1 MGITTGY
8 PAAGSLPLAQML
20 PLEAGACAAAGMDP
34 RQLEPISAFTEP
46 IFRDGALSAK
56 VKLLALF
63 LVATVRGNEA
73 EAERAMRASLRAGLT
88 RPELVDGLLAGV
100 LSRGITVLW
109 RGIPWLAD
117 APAGDGAAVEAPAG
131 ADRTAE
137 ERLAYFARVYGELPQ
152 WVADLADSAPDFF
165 RAYHDL
171 RAEVLADG
179 PLPRREKELLLVS
192 INAVERYEFG
202 LLHHLRGAFAGGG
215 TWDQAVEAILV
226 GVAAGGM
233 PAWLEAAPVLRRVA
247 GEFEEER

>member
-1 MGITTGY
+1 MGPTFAYPDTG
-8 PAAGSLPLAQML
+8 ALPLAQML
-20 PLEAGACAAAGMDP
+20 PLEAGGSLAAGVDP
-34 RQLEPISAFTEP
+34 RRLEPIGAFAAP
-46 IFRDGALSAK
+46 LFRDGALPAK

-63 LVATVRGNEA
+63 LVATVRGNEP
-73 EAERAMRASLRAGLT
+73 EADRAMRAALRAGLT
-88 RPELVDGLLAGV
+88 RPELIDGLMAGV
-100 LSRGITVLW
+100 LSRGVTVLW

-117 APAGDGAAVEAPAG
+117 APAADGQPVAAAPRAHT
-131 ADRTAE
+131 DE
-137 ERLAYFARVYGELPQ
+137 ERLEYFARVYGELPQ
-152 WVADLADSAPDFF
+152 WVTDLADSAPDFF
-165 RAYHDL
+165 RAYHQL

-179 PLPRREKELLLVS
+179 PLLRREKELLLVS

-202 LLHHLRGAFAGGG
+202 LLHHLRGAFEGGG